1 MEPSACTHHIFVHGC
16 HGIGIGASPRSACPR
31 RRSWT
36 KALEDAMNGPMDE
49 IMDHTMASS
58 IDDAVEGPMN
68 EAMDDTMASYMVP
81 SMVHGRSH

>member
-1 MEPSACTHHIFVHGC
+1 
-16 HGIGIGASPRSACPR
+16 
-31 RRSWT
+31 
-36 KALEDAMNGPMDE
+36 MNGPMDE